1 MTEAGQGAGPGQ
13 EPVLPKLPPAYRL
26 VAMDSVESTNDEA
39 LRLAAEGAEDGTL
52 VWAREQTGGRGRQ
65 GRSWSSPPGNLYL
78 SLVLRPDCTPAE
90 AAQLSFVAGLALGE
104 AFGIIAPPMIEVTYK
119 WPNDLL
125 LNGRKAAG
133 ILLESR
139 STPEGAL
146 DFLIL
151 GLGANLEH
159 FPEDTDFPATSL
171 RFEGADEFAVV
182 ALLEAFGRTFM
193 SWVNRWLEEGFA
205 PVRRAWL
212 HHAHGLGEE
221 IEVRLPRETLKGTFK
236 DLDERG
242 VLVLELP
249 GGETRE
255 ISAGDVFFGA

>member
-1 MTEAGQGAGPGQ
+1 MTMDAPGGARGAA
-13 EPVLPKLPPAYRL
+13 LPKLPPAYRL
-26 VAMDSVESTNDEA
+26 VALETVGSTNDEA

-78 SLVLRPDCTPAE
+78 SLVLRPDCVPAE
-90 AAQLSFVAGLALGE
+90 AAQLGFVAGLALGE
-104 AFGIIAPPMIEVTYK
+104 AIGSVAPPMIEVTYK

-125 LNGRKAAG
+125 LNGRKGAG

-139 STPEGAL
+139 SGPDGTLEC
-146 DFLIL
+146 LIL
-151 GLGANLEH
+151 GVGVNLKH
-159 FPEDTDFPATSL
+159 FPEDTGFPATSL
-171 RFEGADEFAVV
+171 HFECATEVEVA
-182 ALLEAFGRTFM
+182 ALLVAFSRHFM
-193 SWVNRWLEEGFA
+193 SWTNRWLEDGFA

-236 DLDERG
+236 DLDARG

-249 GGETRE
+249 DGAHRE
-255 ISAGDVFFGA
+255 ISAGDVYFGA